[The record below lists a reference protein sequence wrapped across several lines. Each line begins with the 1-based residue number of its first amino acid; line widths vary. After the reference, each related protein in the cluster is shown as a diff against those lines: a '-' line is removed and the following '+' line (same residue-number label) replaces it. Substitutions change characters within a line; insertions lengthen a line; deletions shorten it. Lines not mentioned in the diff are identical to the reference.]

1 MTEKEARKQNLIYTG
16 MSFHSWDREKREY
29 YKNRV
34 KEIKSIYNVRIV
46 LVNDSVSWCSYY
58 ADENYDLIRGN
69 KEEHLE
75 KEINNIDTKRKEL
88 YEKYLKDL
96 ESLNNRHEENL
107 ETLKKIKAIR
117 KDSK

>member
-1 MTEKEARKQNLIYTG
+1 MTKKEAREQHLSYTG
-16 MSFHSWDREKREY
+16 MSFNSWDIEKKEY

-34 KEIKSIYNVRIV
+34 KEIKSIYNVRLV
-46 LVNDSVSWCSYY
+46 LVNEHDGWCSYY
-58 ADENYDLIRGN
+58 GDSNYDLIAHHN
-69 KEEHLE
+69 EEYLE
-75 KEINNIDTKRKEL
+75 KEINNIDKKREEL

-117 KDSK
+117 KDNK

>member
-1 MTEKEARKQNLIYTG
+1 MTKKEAREQNLYYTG
-16 MSFHSWDREKREY
+16 MSFNSWDREKREY

-34 KEIKSIYNVRIV
+34 KEI
-46 LVNDSVSWCSYY
+46 
-58 ADENYDLIRGN
+58 
-69 KEEHLE
+69 
-75 KEINNIDTKRKEL
+75 NNIDKKREEL

>member
-1 MTEKEARKQNLIYTG
+1 MTKKEARQQNLYYTW
-16 MSFHSWDREKREY
+16 MSFNSWDREKREY

-34 KEIKSIYNVRIV
+34 KEIKSIYNVRLV
-46 LVNDSVSWCSYY
+46 LVNESSDWCSYY
-58 ADENYDLIRGN
+58 GDSNYDLI
-69 KEEHLE
+69 KYHSEEYLE

-117 KDSK
+117 KDNK